1 MSQRFTV
8 TFYPD
13 NKSVMVEKD
22 RTVLY
27 AAISAGVFVNSSC
40 GGDGVCG
47 RCKVRVR
54 KGTVAGQPSGLLN
67 EQERLS
73 GMCLACTARVIEDC
87 EVEIPVES
95 RLDLGS
101 IRGMEEKL
109 SIPAD
114 SPTDEI
120 VEQAAGRAVEKL
132 PVVPVTRKIA
142 LVLPEPDLQDHV
154 SDLERVFRQIMV
166 AGGGAVDYTGLVNIR
181 SLADMVRSSQWQV
194 TALLGRRNGF
204 TELLTLEPGNTSGRN
219 YGCAFDIGT
228 TMVSGQLIDLTTGA
242 VLGTKAMYNKQ
253 AAFGADVITRIMY
266 ARKKDG
272 LMQLHAAVTGNI
284 NEIIAALAGEHAVD
298 RNEITC
304 VVCAGNPTMTHLL
317 LQVDPAY
324 IRREPYI
331 PAANAFP
338 VVRTSETDI
347 AVNPRGL
354 LYCAPG
360 IASYVGSDV
369 TAGVLATGLDTQ
381 AELSLLIDIGTNGEI
396 VLGNRDFMVATAASA
411 GPAFEGS
418 GMTCGMR
425 SSVGAIGKVSVDR
438 KGLAVSYNTIGDSV
452 PRGICGS
459 GYIDLIASMLAEGI
473 LDKNGAINLPDG
485 HARLRVSDGVKAF
498 VVAEARDS
506 ATKQDIVVTET
517 DIDNIK
523 RAKAAIYAA
532 TCMLV
537 RHMSLDIGQVRH
549 VFIAGG
555 FGTSLN
561 VANAVA
567 IGLLPPLDNKRFRFV
582 GNSSLSGAR
591 MALVSDQARTLLEG
605 IAGKMTYVELS
616 SDSRYMDEYI
626 AALFFPHTDV
636 QRFKG
641 I

>member
-1 MSQRFTV
+1 MR
-8 TFYPD
+8 
-13 NKSVMVEKD
+13 
-22 RTVLY
+22 
-27 AAISAGVFVNSSC
+27 
-40 GGDGVCG
+40 
-47 RCKVRVR
+47 
-54 KGTVAGQPSGLLN
+54 
-67 EQERLS
+67 
-73 GMCLACTARVIEDC
+73 LACTARVIEDC
-87 EVEIPVES
+87 EIEIPVES
-95 RLDLGS
+95 RLDMGP
-101 IRGMEEKL
+101 IRQMEEEL
-109 SIPAD
+109 SVPED
-114 SPTDEI
+114 STAGEI
-120 VEQAAGRAVEKL
+120 VAQTAERAVEKFH
-132 PVVPVTRKIA
+132 VVPLTRKIA

-154 SDLERVFRQIMV
+154 SDLERVLRQITI
-166 AGGGAVDYTGLVNIR
+166 AGGGTVDYTGLVNIR
-181 SLADMVRSSQWQV
+181 CLADMARSSQWQV

-204 TELLTLEPGNTSGRN
+204 TELLTLEPGDTSRRN
-219 YGCAFDIGT
+219 FGCAFDIGT
-228 TMVSGQLIDLTTGA
+228 TTVSGQLIDLTTGA
-242 VLGTKAMYNKQ
+242 VLGTKTMYNKQ
-253 AAFGADVITRIMY
+253 AAFGADVITRIMH

-272 LMQLHAAVTGNI
+272 LTQLRDAVTANI
-284 NEIIAALAGEHAVD
+284 NEIIAALAGEHAVK
-298 RNEITC
+298 RGEITC

-317 LQVDPAY
+317 LQVDPSY

-331 PAANAFP
+331 PVANAFP
-338 VVRTSETDI
+338 VVRAGETDI

-381 AELSLLIDIGTNGEI
+381 AEFSLLIDIGTNGEI

-418 GMTCGMR
+418 GMACGMR
-425 SSVGAIGKVSVDR
+425 SSVGAIGKVSVDS
-438 KGLAVSYNTIGDSV
+438 KGLAVSYHTIGDSS

-485 HARLRVSDGVKAF
+485 HARLRVRDGVRAF
-498 VVAEARDS
+498 VVVYACDS

-532 TCMLV
+532 TCILV
-537 RHMSLDIGQVRH
+537 RHMSLDIGQIGN

-561 VANAVA
+561 VSNAVS
-567 IGLLPPLDNKRFRFV
+567 IGLLPPLESNCFRFV
-582 GNSSLSGAR
+582 GNSSLTGAR

-605 IAGKMTYVELS
+605 ISGKMTYVELS
-616 SDSRYMDEYI
+616 SDPRYMDEYM

-636 QRFKG
+636 QRFRG
-641 I
+641 RS